1 MSLGQLFAQHISTLQ
16 HRYED
21 TLELLE
27 KENVQVEGVLL
38 HSGRTRTYFA
48 DDITVP
54 FRAHGH
60 FRHWVPLNLPDQ
72 SVLIRPGQKPVL
84 YRVQSQSFWLDTSVT
99 CESWWADA
107 FELIEATHSD
117 DLLKLLPPARRIAFM
132 GEDTEYASRIG
143 LSSLLYNENHLRNR
157 LDYHRSLKTPYEI
170 EQIRDANRVAL
181 QAHHTARDAFFD
193 GKSEFDIHLAY
204 LNACHATEEELP
216 FPSIVAL
223 DEKSAILHYEPKRR
237 SDSTNAQV
245 MLCDAGFTVRGYA
258 ADLTRTHARDSAHPV
273 FRELI
278 DRVDRIKH
286 HMAAAAS
293 AGKSFKSLNEEA
305 HDLIREALLETG
317 VVRGSD
323 DAMKE
328 NKITTIFF
336 PHGIGH
342 LLGLQVHDVSGLFKD
357 ESGALEP
364 PPQEHKSLRLTRT
377 LEEGMV
383 YTIEPGIYF
392 IPMLLNAERN
402 TEIGRHLNFDL
413 IDDLRPCGG
422 VRMEDNVVIRQAG
435 PENLT
440 QEVSC

>member
-1 MSLGQLFAQHISTLQ
+1 MSLGQFFTQHINTLQ
-16 HRYED
+16 QRYEN

-27 KENVQVEGVLL
+27 SESIHVEGVLL

-48 DDITVP
+48 DDIAVP

-72 SVLIRPGQKPVL
+72 SVLFRPGQKPIL
-84 YRVQSQSFWLDTSVT
+84 FRVQSQSFWLDTSVT

-107 FELIEATHSD
+107 FEIIEATQPD
-117 DLLKLLPPARRIAFM
+117 DLLQLLPPARRIAFM
-132 GEDTEYASRIG
+132 GEDTKYASRIG

-170 EQIRDANRVAL
+170 EQIREANRVAL
-181 QAHHTARDAFFD
+181 QAHHAARDAFFE
-193 GKSEFDIHLAY
+193 GKSEFDIHRAY
-204 LNACHATEEELP
+204 LEACHATEEELP

-223 DEKSAILHYEPKRR
+223 DEKSSILHYEPKRR
-237 SDSTNAQV
+237 TGSSDAQV

-278 DRVDRIKH
+278 ERVNRIKQ
-286 HMAAAAS
+286 HMITSAE
-293 AGKSFKSLNEEA
+293 AGKSFKILNEET

-317 VVRGSD
+317 VVRGD
-323 DAMKE
+323 NDEVKE
-328 NKITTIFF
+328 KKISNLFF

-357 ESGALEP
+357 ESGILEP
-364 PPQEHKSLRLTRT
+364 PPEEHKSLRLTRI

-383 YTIEPGIYF
+383 CTIEPGIYF
-392 IPMLLNAERN
+392 IPMLLNAERD
-402 TEIGRHLNFDL
+402 TEIGRHLNLTL
-413 IDDLRPCGG
+413 IDELISCGG
-422 VRMEDNVVIRQAG
+422 IRMEDNVVIRDAG
-435 PENLT
+435 PETLT
-440 QEVSC
+440 EEGTP